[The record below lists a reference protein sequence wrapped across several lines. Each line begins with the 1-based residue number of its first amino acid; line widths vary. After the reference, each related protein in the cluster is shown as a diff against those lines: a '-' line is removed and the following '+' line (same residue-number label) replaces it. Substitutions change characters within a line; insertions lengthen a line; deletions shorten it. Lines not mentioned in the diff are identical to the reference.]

1 MGENGEDRRG
11 ETARGPGEDADF
23 YHAKGVTA
31 AFYFD
36 RILPQVGS
44 LLFAIKSGKGSMMA
58 LAEAAF

>member
-1 MGENGEDRRG
+1 
-11 ETARGPGEDADF
+11 
-23 YHAKGVTA
+23 VTA

-44 LLFAIKSGKGSMMA
+44 LLYAIKSGKGSTMA